1 MPHEKLLAALPLAA
15 LFAAVMMM
23 HSPAHAAG
31 QEGLVVVRDPQTG
44 QFRAPTPA
52 EMKALAPAA
61 PALGMRTVPQAAIVT
76 NPNGTRSVRLG
87 EASQV
92 YEVVHRAPDG
102 KLVQQCVQGEQGAER
117 ALAQPATHE
126 EPRHEDR

>member
-15 LFAAVMMM
+15 LFAAAMMM
-23 HSPAHAAG
+23 HYPAHAAG
-31 QEGLVVVRDPQTG
+31 QEGMVVVRDPLTG

-52 EMKALAPAA
+52 EMKALAPVPAA
-61 PALGMRTVPQAAIVT
+61 SMRTPATQSMVVV
-76 NPNGTRSVRLG
+76 NPNGTSSMRLD
-87 EASQV
+87 ESSQV
-92 YEVVHRAPDG
+92 YEVVRRAPDG
-102 KLVQQCVQGEQGAER
+102 KLVKQCVQGEQAAER

>member
-15 LFAAVMMM
+15 LFAAVMM
-23 HSPAHAAG
+23 HNAAHAAG
-31 QEGLVVVRDPQTG
+31 QEGMVVVRDPQTG

-52 EMKALAPAA
+52 EMKALAPVPVA
-61 PALGMRTVPQAAIVT
+61 GMRTPVPQAAIVV
-76 NPNGTRSVRLG
+76 NQNGIRSVRLD
-87 EASQV
+87 ETSQV

-102 KLVQQCVQGEQGAER
+102 KLVQQCVQGEQAADR